1 MADDLITISSC
12 GLTAR
17 INPLGAELWSLADA
31 GGAEYMTNAD
41 PAFWTGHAPVLF
53 PIVGMVRD
61 GHYRLDGQE
70 YAIPKHGVARGAKF
84 RVTST
89 GPGFAHF
96 QLVDSAETRTHYP
109 FAFALDLHFWLVGNT
124 LQIAATVCNR
134 GDVPMPFSFGFHPAF
149 AWPLPGGAAK
159 DAHRLVFEHDEPAPI
174 RRIDRASGLLL
185 PDPQPSPVV
194 GRELTP
200 TAALFEPDA
209 LIWDTLSSRAASFGA
224 EGGAW
229 LDLAWPDCP
238 MLGVWQKPGAAYLCI
253 EPWAGIA
260 DPVEFDGDFR
270 EKPGVMELARG
281 ASRSFRLNVTV
292 RPA

>member
-200 TAALFEPDA
+200 TAALFKPDA

>member
-134 GDVPMPFSFGFHPAF
+134 GRCADAFQLRLSPRLRLAVAGWRSQGCAPAC
-149 AWPLPGGAAK
+149 
-159 DAHRLVFEHDEPAPI
+159 V
-174 RRIDRASGLLL
+174 RA
-185 PDPQPSPVV
+185 
-194 GRELTP
+194 
-200 TAALFEPDA
+200 
-209 LIWDTLSSRAASFGA
+209 
-224 EGGAW
+224 
-229 LDLAWPDCP
+229 
-238 MLGVWQKPGAAYLCI
+238 
-253 EPWAGIA
+253 
-260 DPVEFDGDFR
+260 
-270 EKPGVMELARG
+270 
-281 ASRSFRLNVTV
+281 
-292 RPA
+292 